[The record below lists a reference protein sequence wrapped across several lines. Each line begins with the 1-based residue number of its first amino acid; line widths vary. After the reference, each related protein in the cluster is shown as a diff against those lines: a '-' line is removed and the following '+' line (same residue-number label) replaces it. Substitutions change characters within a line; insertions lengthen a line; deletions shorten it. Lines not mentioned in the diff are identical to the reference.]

1 MSKVYMMV
9 TITNR
14 NKRKD
19 FQTFFKEYGLPVF
32 LETIGRGTAQ
42 SEVLDYFGLEE
53 SEKLLFLAIVTG
65 ETWKKLRRGL
75 ITKMLIDV
83 PGTGV
88 SFIVPLS
95 SVGGRKTLQFLVNE
109 QEFEKEE
116 ETSMKD
122 TDYELLVAIANQG
135 YIDTVM
141 DAARAA
147 KAGGGT
153 VIHAK
158 GTGMELAKKYLGSSK
173 KYKLIYNANK
183 KLIDARNK
191 KERKKHPKKKISKY
205 TIYKGQVLV
214 IPVPSSKSV
223 SNSKV
228 TELKKA
234 MNKDGYSKL
243 KVDKKLT
250 SAMKSAMKKI
260 KIRRGRRGKVVKF
273 VQKIVRTKQD
283 GIYGSKTAAAVKR
296 YQRKHKLTVDGVVGY
311 KTLLKMIGG

>member
-1 MSKVYMMV
+1 MRLHKMV
-9 TITNR
+9 R
-14 NKRKD
+14 AYSLGAGGRH
-19 FQTFFKEYGLPVF
+19 LAR
-32 LETIGRGTAQ
+32 LEPLKARTR
-42 SEVLDYFGLEE
+42 EE
-53 SEKLLFLAIVTG
+53 RARLGETG

-141 DAARAA
+141 DAARSA

-158 GTGMELAKKYLGSSK
+158 GTGMELAKKYLGVSLVEEK
-173 KYKLIYNANK
+173 EVILIVTKSREKNQIMKAIMEQAG
-183 KLIDARNK
+183 LDS
-191 KERKKHPKKKISKY
+191 KER
-205 TIYKGQVLV
+205 TIVFSL
-214 IPVPSSKSV
+214 PVTSV
-223 SNSKV
+223 
-228 TELKKA
+228 A
-234 MNKDGYSKL
+234 G
-243 KVDKKLT
+243 
-250 SAMKSAMKKI
+250 
-260 KIRRGRRGKVVKF
+260 IRMLEED
-273 VQKIVRTKQD
+273 IQD
-283 GIYGSKTAAAVKR
+283 
-296 YQRKHKLTVDGVVGY
+296 D
-311 KTLLKMIGG
+311 LL

>member
-19 FQTFFKEYGLPVF
+19 FRTFFKEHGLPVF
-32 LETIGRGTAQ
+32 LETTGRGTAQ

-65 ETWKKLRRGL
+65 E
-75 ITKMLIDV
+75 TKMLIDV

-141 DAARAA
+141 DAARSA

-158 GTGMELAKKYLGSSK
+158 GTGMELAKKYLGVSLVEEK
-173 KYKLIYNANK
+173 EVILIVTKSREKNQIMKAIMEQAG
-183 KLIDARNK
+183 LDS
-191 KERKKHPKKKISKY
+191 KER
-205 TIYKGQVLV
+205 TIVFSL
-214 IPVPSSKSV
+214 PVTSV
-223 SNSKV
+223 
-228 TELKKA
+228 A
-234 MNKDGYSKL
+234 G
-243 KVDKKLT
+243 
-250 SAMKSAMKKI
+250 
-260 KIRRGRRGKVVKF
+260 IRMLEED
-273 VQKIVRTKQD
+273 IQD
-283 GIYGSKTAAAVKR
+283 
-296 YQRKHKLTVDGVVGY
+296 D
-311 KTLLKMIGG
+311 LL

>member
-1 MSKVYMMV
+1 MSKKRKVLHKGLALVLAVVMSLGTCLTAFASESNGNNDTKV
-9 TITNR
+9 TIA
-14 NKRKD
+14 D
-19 FQTFFKEYGLPVF
+19 G
-32 LETIGRGTAQ
+32 ETPYISFGADLREDEKAK
-42 SEVLDYFGLEE
+42 VLDYFGLEE

-141 DAARAA
+141 DAARSA

-158 GTGMELAKKYLGSSK
+158 GTGMELAKKYLGVSLVEEK
-173 KYKLIYNANK
+173 EVILIVTKSREKNQIMKAIMEQAG
-183 KLIDARNK
+183 LDS
-191 KERKKHPKKKISKY
+191 KER
-205 TIYKGQVLV
+205 TIVFSL
-214 IPVPSSKSV
+214 PVTSV
-223 SNSKV
+223 
-228 TELKKA
+228 A
-234 MNKDGYSKL
+234 G
-243 KVDKKLT
+243 
-250 SAMKSAMKKI
+250 
-260 KIRRGRRGKVVKF
+260 IRMLEED
-273 VQKIVRTKQD
+273 IQD
-283 GIYGSKTAAAVKR
+283 
-296 YQRKHKLTVDGVVGY
+296 D
-311 KTLLKMIGG
+311 LL

>member
-141 DAARAA
+141 DAARSA

-158 GTGMELAKKYLGSSK
+158 GTGMELAKKVSRGVTGGRKRSHSDRNEEQREEPDHESNHGAGRSRQQRTYDSVLAAGDQCCGDT
-173 KYKLIYNANK
+173 
-183 KLIDARNK
+183 DAGGR
-191 KERKKHPKKKISKY
+191 
-205 TIYKGQVLV
+205 
-214 IPVPSSKSV
+214 
-223 SNSKV
+223 
-228 TELKKA
+228 
-234 MNKDGYSKL
+234 YS
-243 KVDKKLT
+243 
-250 SAMKSAMKKI
+250 
-260 KIRRGRRGKVVKF
+260 G
-273 VQKIVRTKQD
+273 
-283 GIYGSKTAAAVKR
+283 
-296 YQRKHKLTVDGVVGY
+296 
-311 KTLLKMIGG
+311 

>member
-116 ETSMKD
+116 ETAMKD
-122 TDYELLVAIANQG
+122 TDYELLVA
-135 YIDTVM
+135 M

-158 GTGMELAKKYLGSSK
+158 GTGMELAKKYLGVSLVEEK
-173 KYKLIYNANK
+173 EVILIVTKSREKNQIMKAIMEQAG
-183 KLIDARNK
+183 LDS
-191 KERKKHPKKKISKY
+191 KER
-205 TIYKGQVLV
+205 TIVFSL
-214 IPVPSSKSV
+214 PVTSV
-223 SNSKV
+223 
-228 TELKKA
+228 A
-234 MNKDGYSKL
+234 G
-243 KVDKKLT
+243 
-250 SAMKSAMKKI
+250 
-260 KIRRGRRGKVVKF
+260 IRMLEED
-273 VQKIVRTKQD
+273 IQD
-283 GIYGSKTAAAVKR
+283 
-296 YQRKHKLTVDGVVGY
+296 D
-311 KTLLKMIGG
+311 LL